1 VGHEAVISG
10 YSIGVLII
18 SLLVYDLGCY
28 RTHSYLKIVPLFS
41 FSQSL
46 SFLVAFFDF
55 FYRYTDKTMVGI
67 DVGFP
72 DCAKRNIDVSKPKN
86 GMKKQYYEKLR
97 YLFLLKIKI
106 L

>member
-1 VGHEAVISG
+1 
-10 YSIGVLII
+10 
-18 SLLVYDLGCY
+18 
-28 RTHSYLKIVPLFS
+28 
-41 FSQSL
+41 
-46 SFLVAFFDF
+46 
-55 FYRYTDKTMVGI
+55 MVGI